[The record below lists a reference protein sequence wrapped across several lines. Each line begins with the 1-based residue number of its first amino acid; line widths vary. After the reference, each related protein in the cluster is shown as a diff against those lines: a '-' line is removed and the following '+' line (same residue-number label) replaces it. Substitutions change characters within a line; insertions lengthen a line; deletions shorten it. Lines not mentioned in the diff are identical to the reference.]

1 MNNKHSPSHILLARR
16 AWQKSTTGM
25 SLIEV
30 LVILAVVSLIMVS
43 ASNSVLALYK
53 TNSTGT
59 RALTQISSAR
69 FALATLT
76 ADLRSTA
83 YGNDGSYPIVSMST
97 SSLTFFS
104 NIPNGTGATRFQYQI
119 NGATLSRSQVS
130 AGTPPTYSGTPVSE
144 SLATY
149 IHNADDSIALFRY
162 YDSNGIEITDMNQVS
177 AVASVLVSI
186 DVLNPGMIT
195 PFVLTATT
203 TLRNL
208 KAL

>member
-1 MNNKHSPSHILLARR
+1 MLRHKNNTKR
-16 AWQKSTTGM
+16 AM

-30 LVILAVVSLIMVS
+30 LVTLAVVSLIMVS

-53 TNSTGT
+53 TNNTGT

-69 FALATLT
+69 SALTTLM
-76 ADLRSTA
+76 ADLRSVA

-104 NIPNGTGATRFQYQI
+104 NTVNSIGATRFQYQI
-119 NGATLSRSQVS
+119 DGTTLSRSQVS

-149 IHNADDSIALFRY
+149 MRSSANSISLFRY
-162 YDSNGIEITDMNQVS
+162 YDRDGIEVTDMNRVKD
-177 AVASVLVSI
+177 VASILVSI
-186 DVLNPGMIT
+186 DVLAPGMTT
-195 PFVLTATT
+195 PFILTATT

>member
-1 MNNKHSPSHILLARR
+1 
-16 AWQKSTTGM
+16 M

-30 LVILAVVSLIMVS
+30 LVTLAVVSLIVVS

-53 TNSTGT
+53 TNNTGT

-69 FALATLT
+69 SALTTLMT
-76 ADLRSTA
+76 DLRSVA

-104 NIPNGTGATRFQYQI
+104 NIPNSIGATRFQYQI
-119 NGATLSRSQVS
+119 NGTTLSRSQVS

-149 IHNADDSIALFRY
+149 MNNSANPISLFRY
-162 YDSNGIEITDMNQVS
+162 YDRDGIEVTDMNRVKD
-177 AVASVLVSI
+177 VASIVVSI
-186 DVLNPGMIT
+186 NVLATGMST
-195 PFVLTATT
+195 PFILTATT

-208 KAL
+208 KAI

>member
-1 MNNKHSPSHILLARR
+1 MLRHKNNTKR
-16 AWQKSTTGM
+16 AM

-30 LVILAVVSLIMVS
+30 LVTLAVVSLIMVS

-53 TNSTGT
+53 TNNTGT
-59 RALTQISSAR
+59 RALTQISGARSA
-69 FALATLT
+69 LTTLM
-76 ADLRSTA
+76 ADLRSVA

-104 NIPNGTGATRFQYQI
+104 NTVNSIGATRFQYQI
-119 NGATLSRSQVS
+119 NGTTLSRSFVS
-130 AGTPPTYSGTPVSE
+130 AGTPPTYSGTSVSE

-149 IHNADDSIALFRY
+149 MNNSANSISLFRY
-162 YDSNGIEITDMNQVS
+162 YDRDGIEVTDMNRVKD
-177 AVASVLVSI
+177 VASILVSI
-186 DVLNPGMIT
+186 DVRSPGMTT
-195 PFVLTATT
+195 PFILTATT

>member
-1 MNNKHSPSHILLARR
+1 MLRHKKNTEKA
-16 AWQKSTTGM
+16 M

-30 LVILAVVSLIMVS
+30 LVTLAVVSLIMVS

-69 FALATLT
+69 SALATLT

-83 YGNDGSYPIVSMST
+83 YGNDGSYPIVSMSA

-119 NGATLSRSQVS
+119 NGTTLSRSQVS
-130 AGTPPTYSGTPVSE
+130 PGTPPTYSGTPVSE

-149 IHNADDSIALFRY
+149 MHNSVDFVSLFRY
-162 YDSNGIEITDMNQVS
+162 YDSAGIEITDMTRVTAVS
-177 AVASVLVSI
+177 SVLVSI
-186 DVLNPGMIT
+186 DVLAPGMTT
-195 PFVLTATT
+195 PRILTATT

-208 KAL
+208 KTP